1 MPRLAN
7 GRGLRAHRTYTVAE
21 AARACDV
28 TEGSVRQ
35 WLRQGLEHTEG
46 RPTLIHGAD
55 LKAFLDAR
63 NRSRKK
69 PLGPTEFYCLPC
81 GAPRPAA
88 GDMADYVP
96 RTETSGTLQALCPIC
111 STMLNRHVSQA
122 DLSRFKAVMDVSAYE
137 AGEDIKHLDQTPR

>member
-7 GRGLRAHRTYTVAE
+7 GRGLKAHRTYTVAE
-21 AARACDV
+21 AARVCRVA
-28 TEGSVRQ
+28 EGTVRQ
-35 WLRQGLEHTEG
+35 WLRQGLEYTES
-46 RPTLIHGAD
+46 RPALIRGSD
-55 LKAFLDAR
+55 LRAFLDTR

-81 GAPRPAA
+81 SAPRPAA
-88 GDMADYVP
+88 GGMADYVR
-96 RTETSGTLQALCPIC
+96 RTETSGTLKALCPIC
-111 STMLNRHVSQA
+111 STILNRHVSQA